1 MSISKEEYNILKKKL
16 AEMLIDI
23 NTLSMLEN
31 DSDQLTQF
39 ELIKQS

>member
-1 MSISKEEYNILKKKL
+1 
-16 AEMLIDI
+16 MLIDI

-39 ELIKQS
+39 ELIKTELAHNDLASSEED